1 MRRKP
6 PMYKLKNLLRRIEAK
21 RQLAKEEGLGFDAGL
36 TLLEVAAAIGIS
48 VILALVIVLALTGL
62 FSSAK
67 HSTAVQTLTNVSTAS
82 QGYYGSNGGSYSGL
96 TTTTVLSSQATGVNF
111 EATKATGTEV
121 TYKIG
126 TSAAVFGTYD
136 SGFGACLY
144 VADVGSAGTTAVFGK
159 GTATL
164 DATLDA
170 VVQGQGKPP
179 AAGIWWGT
187 AAPGNTKTCSAAPTG
202 VKNWTSKVPTS

>member
-1 MRRKP
+1 
-6 PMYKLKNLLRRIEAK
+6 MYKLKNLLRRIEAK

-67 HSTAVQTLTNVSTAS
+67 HSTAVQTLTNVSTAA

-96 TTTTVLSSQATGVNF
+96 TTVAVLSSQATGVTF
-111 EATKATGTEV
+111 TTSGTTATTATDV

-126 TSAAVFGTYD
+126 TQVAVFGTYD
-136 SGFGACLY
+136 SGFSQCLY
-144 VADVGSAGTTAVFGK
+144 VADVGSS
-159 GTATL
+159 ATESNITVL
-164 DATLDA
+164 
-170 VVQGQGKPP
+170 
-179 AAGIWWGT
+179 GT
-187 AAPGNTKTCSAAPTG
+187 AATSTGVLWGTDTPTTASTCSSVPTTG
-202 VKNWTSKVPTS
+202 AKRWTGWKSTVPTS